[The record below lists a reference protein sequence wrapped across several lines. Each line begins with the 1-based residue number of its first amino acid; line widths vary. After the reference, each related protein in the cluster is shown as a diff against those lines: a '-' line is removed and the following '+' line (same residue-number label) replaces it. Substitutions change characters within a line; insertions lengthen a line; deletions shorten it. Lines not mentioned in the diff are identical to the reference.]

1 MRLNSG
7 ALAGPCSGSFENR
20 FRSMAGPLTDAIIIL
35 ALGLLAQGLLVNGA
49 FAQNAPRTMV
59 ISTEGDSV
67 EVFEV
72 HQYLEVE
79 ASSRD
84 SLMVEIRR
92 YSRMITDMRDSL
104 AQGDGD
110 IELSD
115 NQRLLIEQNI
125 DEISAVIEQIGE
137 ELSDLEFEI
146 RDNTISLVNE
156 AGEGIIINI
165 PENLDEHLSE
175 GLEILSQIILAELPD
190 SIDFDQGHGWDWSGF
205 APKVERKPCK
215 IIDGN
220 IIKIWDDLYVSENE
234 DVRGDV
240 VVVFGN
246 AEISGR
252 VDGTVVVVFGNLL
265 LDETAEV
272 TGEVV
277 SVGGWLDQDP
287 DAKVSDVV
295 SVDLFPRGF
304 DGGLSGI
311 LGQGILPFFM
321 CQGTFLLTLLLAII
335 AVVAAPRARFDAIT
349 GTLDS
354 TPGTSL
360 GLGLVVA
367 ILSQM
372 VVGVLMAVLVLTVI
386 GIPLAL
392 LVFLAMI
399 IVIIISVA
407 VCGAS
412 LGTRICAILGGGCS
426 SPWLTVVVGMSA
438 LHLVSFLGSVLSLS
452 SGMAGFANVLV
463 VIGVIIKTVAFFL
476 GLGAL
481 TISRFGARNPS

>member
-1 MRLNSG
+1 MV
-7 ALAGPCSGSFENR
+7 
-20 FRSMAGPLTDAIIIL
+20 GPLNGVMTIL
-35 ALGLLAQGLLVNGA
+35 ALGLLTQGLLVATADARGIA
-49 FAQNAPRTMV
+49 V
-59 ISTEGDSV
+59 ISAESDSV
-67 EVFEV
+67 EMVEV
-72 HQYLEVE
+72 EQYLEMD
-79 ASSRD
+79 SGSRD

-92 YSRMITDMRDSL
+92 YSRMIADMRDSL
-104 AQGDGD
+104 AQGDGE

-115 NQRLLIEQNI
+115 NQRQLIEENI
-125 DEISAVIEQIGE
+125 EEISEVIEEIGV
-137 ELSDLEFEI
+137 ELSNLEFEI
-146 RDNTISLVNE
+146 KDNTISLVNE

-175 GLEILSQIILAELPD
+175 GLEILSRIILSELPD
-190 SIDFDQGHGWDWSGF
+190 SIDFDSGHGWDWSGF
-205 APKVERKPCK
+205 APHAPPKPRK
-215 IIDGN
+215 IIHGN
-220 IIKIWDDLYVSENE
+220 IIKIWDDLYVSEKE

-246 AEISGR
+246 GEISGR

-277 SVGGWLDQDP
+277 SVGGRLDKDP
-287 DAKVSDVV
+287 NAKACDVV
-295 SVDLFPRGF
+295 AVDLWPRGL
-304 DGGLSGI
+304 DGGLAGI
-311 LGQGILPFFM
+311 LGQGILPFLM
-321 CQGTFLLTLLLAII
+321 CQGTFLLTILLAVIG
-335 AVVAAPRARFDAIT
+335 VVAVPRVRFEAIT
-349 GTLDS
+349 ETLRQNVG
-354 TPGTSL
+354 PSL

-367 ILSQM
+367 IVGQM
-372 VVGVLMAVLVLTVI
+372 AVLVLVAVLVLTVI
-386 GIPLAL
+386 GVPLAL

-399 IVIIISVA
+399 IVIILSVA

-412 LGTRICAILGGGCS
+412 FGARVCAMLGTTCS

-463 VIGVIIKTVAFFL
+463 VLGVIIKTVAFFL

-481 TISRFGARNPS
+481 AISRFGARQPS

>member
-1 MRLNSG
+1 
-7 ALAGPCSGSFENR
+7 
-20 FRSMAGPLTDAIIIL
+20 MAGPLTDAIIIL
-35 ALGLLAQGLLVNGA
+35 ALGLLAQGLLVTST
-49 FAQNAPRTMV
+49 FAQKTMV
-59 ISTEGDSV
+59 VSTEGDSV

-72 HQYLEVE
+72 GQYLEVE
-79 ASSRD
+79 SSSRD

-92 YSRMITDMRDSL
+92 YSRMIADMRDSL
-104 AQGDGD
+104 AQGDGE

-125 DEISAVIEQIGE
+125 VEISAVIEQIGM

-175 GLEILSQIILAELPD
+175 GLEILSEIILSELPD
-190 SIDFDQGHGWDWSGF
+190 SIDFDHGHGWDWSGF
-205 APKVERKPCK
+205 APHASRKPRK
-215 IIDGN
+215 IIEGN

-252 VDGTVVVVFGNLL
+252 VDGTVVSVFGNLL

-277 SVGGWLDQDP
+277 SVGGGLDQDP
-287 DAKVSDVV
+287 DAKVCDVV
-295 SVDLFPRGF
+295 SVDVWPRGF
-304 DGGLSGI
+304 DGGLTGI
-311 LGQGILPFFM
+311 LGQGILPFLM

-335 AVVAAPRARFDAIT
+335 AVVAAPRERFEAIT
-349 GTLDS
+349 QTLS
-354 TPGTSL
+354 KTPGASL
-360 GLGLVVA
+360 GLGLIVA
-367 ILSQM
+367 IVGQM
-372 VVGVLMAVLVLTVI
+372 VVAVLMAVLVLTVI
-386 GIPLAL
+386 GVPLAL
-392 LVFLAMI
+392 LVFLALV
-399 IVIIISVA
+399 IVIVISVA

-412 LGTRICAILGGGCS
+412 LGTRICSMLGGGCS

-438 LHLVSFLGSVLSLS
+438 LHLVSFMGSVLSLS

-481 TISRFGARNPS
+481 TISRFGARQPS

>member
-1 MRLNSG
+1 
-7 ALAGPCSGSFENR
+7 
-20 FRSMAGPLTDAIIIL
+20 MAGPLKGAISIL
-35 ALGLLAQGLLVNGA
+35 ALGLLAQGFLITETH
-49 FAQNAPRTMV
+49 AQTTMV
-59 ISTEGDSV
+59 ITTEGDSV
-67 EVFEV
+67 DVEVVQNFAD
-72 HQYLEVE
+72 VE
-79 ASSRD
+79 TSSRD
-84 SLMVEIRR
+84 SLMVEIRK
-92 YSRMITDMRDSL
+92 YSRMIADMRDSL

-110 IELSD
+110 IELTE

-125 DEISAVIEQIGE
+125 EEISAVIEQIGV
-137 ELSDLEFEI
+137 ELSSLEFEI

-175 GLEILSQIILAELPD
+175 GLEILSRIILSELPD

-205 APKVERKPCK
+205 APHPSREPRK

-252 VDGTVVVVFGNLL
+252 VDGSVVVVFGNLL

-287 DAKVSDVV
+287 DAKINDVV
-295 SVDLFPRGF
+295 SVDVWPRGF
-304 DGGLSGI
+304 DGGLTGI
-311 LGQGILPFFM
+311 LGQGLLPFLM
-321 CQGTFLLTLLLAII
+321 CQGTFLLTVLLAII
-335 AVVAAPRARFDAIT
+335 AVVAAPRARFEAIIL
-349 GTLDS
+349 TLRR
-354 TPGTSL
+354 TPGPSL

-372 VVGVLMAVLVLTVI
+372 VVAVLMAVLVLTVI

-392 LVFLAMI
+392 LVFLAMV
-399 IVIIISVA
+399 IVIVISVA

-412 LGTRICAILGGGCS
+412 LGTRICSMLGGGCS
-426 SPWLTVVVGMSA
+426 SPWLTVLVGMSV

-452 SGMAGFANVLV
+452 SGMAPLANVLV
-463 VIGVIIKTVAFFL
+463 VIGVIIKTLAFFL

-481 TISRFGARNPS
+481 TISRFGARQPS

>member
-7 ALAGPCSGSFENR
+7 ALAGPYSGSLGNR
-20 FRSMAGPLTDAIIIL
+20 FRSMAGLLNGVISIL
-35 ALGLLAQGLLVNGA
+35 ALGLLAQGLLVTES
-49 FAQNAPRTMV
+49 FAQGTMV
-59 ISTEGDSV
+59 ISAEGDSV
-67 EVFEV
+67 EVVEIR
-72 HQYLEVE
+72 QYLEVE

-84 SLMVEIRR
+84 SLMVEIRK
-92 YSRMITDMRDSL
+92 YSRMIADMRDSL
-104 AQGDGD
+104 AQGDGE
-110 IELSD
+110 IELSE

-125 DEISAVIEQIGE
+125 EEISAVIEQIGV
-137 ELSDLEFEI
+137 ELSNLEFEI

-156 AGEGIIINI
+156 AGEGIIINF

-190 SIDFDQGHGWDWSGF
+190 SIDFDPGHGWDWSGF
-205 APKVERKPCK
+205 EPHAARKPRK
-215 IIDGN
+215 IIEGN

-246 AEISGR
+246 AEVSGR
-252 VDGTVVVVFGNLL
+252 VDGTVVVVFGKLL

-277 SVGGWLDQDP
+277 SVGGGLDQDP

-295 SVDLFPRGF
+295 SVDLWPRGF
-304 DGGLSGI
+304 DGGLTGI
-311 LGQGILPFFM
+311 LGQGILPFLM

-349 GTLDS
+349 ETLRRS
-354 TPGTSL
+354 PGPSL

-367 ILSQM
+367 IIGQM
-372 VVGVLMAVLVLTVI
+372 VVAILMAVLVLTVI
-386 GIPLAL
+386 GVPLAL
-392 LVFLAMI
+392 LVFLGLV

-412 LGTRICAILGGGCS
+412 LGTRICSMLGGGCS

-481 TISRFGARNPS
+481 TISRFGSRQPS